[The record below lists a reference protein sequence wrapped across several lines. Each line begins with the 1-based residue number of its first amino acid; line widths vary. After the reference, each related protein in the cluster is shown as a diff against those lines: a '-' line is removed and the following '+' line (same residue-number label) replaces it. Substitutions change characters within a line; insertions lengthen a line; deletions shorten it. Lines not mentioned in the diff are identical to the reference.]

1 MAAAQTTDDSGERK
15 PDARVKYWLNEI
27 AAAKKREKDWR
38 KVGDRILDIYNSKK
52 PEEVPFNILFSN
64 TETLLP
70 ALYSA
75 VPRPLVNRRF
85 KDDDPI
91 GKAAATAG
99 QRVLEFLLD
108 TNVDGYETYDEAV
121 RSAVLDGL
129 LPGRG
134 ITCVKYDADIGEMSE
149 SVDDEVPANTEA
161 IEKVQEPAEKE
172 MHADGYV
179 SAELVCTDTRSWN
192 RVYFGYAKK
201 WSKMPWIAYEE
212 HLDQQEAERLFGKE
226 IADKL
231 DYQEDEANDPEQFDD
246 RKGRSGKASERDTGE
261 RKTAMVYQIWDKEGG
276 RKIRYVA
283 PQYAEGFLLEQDD
296 PLELTGFFNCPKPLM
311 FREKSNDLLPV
322 AVYLAYENQAK
333 ELNELTRRINRIS
346 TAIKAKAVYDT
357 ELGDDIKNLMEAD
370 DNAFVPADKSSSLAA
385 EKGLGNA
392 IWFMPIEN
400 LIQVLRELYAAREQ
414 CKMVIYEITGISDII
429 RGSTVASETATAQK
443 IKSQWGTLRL
453 KRLQKEVQRYARDL
467 LRMMLEV
474 AASKFSE
481 ETWAKMTG
489 LPFVTTTQRQQME
502 QVFQA
507 MQVQAQ
513 QMAAQG
519 IQPTPEQT
527 QQFQQLQ
534 AEMQKPVWGQVL
546 EMLRDDVQR
555 AYRIDIETNSTIEP
569 EAAEDQQN
577 ITEMMTALAQY
588 LNGIGPLVQQ
598 GVMPFG
604 AAQGMMMAI
613 VRRFRFGNE
622 IEDYIRAMKPPQP
635 QDNGE
640 AAKKELDAKQRQME
654 KDASHMQEKMA
665 AKQEN
670 DRLNMQLQKEQA
682 ERQLIERKADLDMRE
697 LKLNTEMQTFE
708 LKRQAAEEKIRGVV
722 TQGKQTIG
730 MERER
735 LSMQEGSAKREQQ
748 VAQKADSAIGAGLKQ
763 IQKTVNQIAQMQEQ
777 VLAVAEKQD
786 KQMQMVEQVLGRE
799 VVKAE
804 RVKGP
809 DGRLARVRRTHANG
823 EMSEMEIG

>member
-1 MAAAQTTDDSGERK
+1 MVAANKTDDTGERK
-15 PDARVKYWLNEI
+15 PDAKVKYWLNEI

-38 KVGDRILDIYNSKK
+38 KTGQRILDIYNSKN
-52 PEEVPFNILFSN
+52 PEEVPFAILYSN

-99 QRVLEFLLD
+99 QRGLEFLLD

-121 RSAVLDGL
+121 RSAVLDAL

-134 ITCVKYDADIGEMSE
+134 ITCVKYDADIGEMSL
-149 SVDDEVPANTEA
+149 SVDDETPANTEE

-172 MHADGYV
+172 MHDGEYV
-179 SAELVCTDTRSWN
+179 SSELVCTDTRSWN

-212 HLDQQEAERLFGKE
+212 HLDEGEAKRLFGEE
-226 IADKL
+226 IAGKL

-296 PLELTGFFNCPKPLM
+296 PLELTGFFNCPRPLM

-322 AVYLAYENQAK
+322 AMYLAYENQAK
-333 ELNELTRRINRIS
+333 ELNELTRRINRIA

-392 IWFMPIEN
+392 IWFMPIEQ
-400 LIQVLRELYAAREQ
+400 LIAVLRELYAAREQ
-414 CKMVIYEITGISDII
+414 CKAVIYEITGISDII
-429 RGSTVASETATAQK
+429 RGSSVASETATAQK

-474 AASKFSE
+474 AASKFGE

-489 LPFVTTTQRQQME
+489 LPFVTTSQRQQME
-502 QVFQA
+502 AVMQA
-507 MQVQAQ
+507 MQVQSQ

-613 VRRFRFGNE
+613 VRRFRFGAE

-640 AAKKELDAKQRQME
+640 AAKKEVDAQKQAME
-654 KDASHMQEKMA
+654 KDAAHMQEKMA

-697 LKLNTEMQTFE
+697 LKLNSEQQTFE
-708 LKRQAAEEKIRGVV
+708 LRRQAAEEKIRGTV
-722 TQGKQTIG
+722 TLGKQTLTH
-730 MERER
+730 ERER
-735 LSMQEGSAKREQQ
+735 SSMQENKAKVEQKSNQQSA
-748 VAQKADSAIGAGLKQ
+748 D
-763 IQKTVNQIAQMQEQ
+763 
-777 VLAVAEKQD
+777 VLAKALKGMEGMIQTLGQLV
-786 KQMQMVEQVLGRE
+786 VEQSEKNAQSVEVLA
-799 VVKAE
+799 KAVTAP
-804 RVKGP
+804 RKRTPVRGA
-809 DGRLARVRRTHANG
+809 DGRIAEVIDSVG
-823 EMSEMEIG
+823 

>member
-1 MAAAQTTDDSGERK
+1 MAVAKKTAESKGPMDS
-15 PDARVKYWLNEI
+15 RVKYWLNEI
-27 AAAKKREKDWR
+27 ASAKKREKDWR
-38 KVGDRILDIYNSKK
+38 KTGDRILDIYNSRK

-85 KDDDPI
+85 KDDDPL
-91 GKAAATAG
+91 GKAAGTAG
-99 QRVLEFLLD
+99 QRGLEFLVD
-108 TNVDGYETYDEAV
+108 TNIDGYETFDEAV
-121 RSAVLDGL
+121 RSATLDAL

-134 ITCVKYDADIGEMSE
+134 ITCIKYDADIGEMSE
-149 SVDDEVPANTEA
+149 SIDDEVPSNTEEVEK
-161 IEKVQEPAEKE
+161 IEDPAKE
-172 MHADGYV
+172 MHPPGVV

-201 WSKMPWIAYEE
+201 WSKLPWIAYEE
-212 HLDQQEAERLFGKE
+212 HLDETEAKRLFGSK
-226 IADKL
+226 AAKL
-231 DYQEDEANDPEQFDD
+231 QFTEDEATDREQYDD
-246 RKGRSGKASERDTGE
+246 RRGRSGDANERDTGE
-261 RKTAMVYQIWDKEGG
+261 RKTTLVYQIWDKEGG
-276 RKIRYVA
+276 RKIRYVS
-283 PQYAEGFLLEQDD
+283 PQYGEGFLLEQDD
-296 PLELTGFFNCPKPLM
+296 PLELTGFFNCPRPLM
-311 FREKSNDLLPV
+311 FREKSNDMMPV
-322 AVYLAYENQAK
+322 ALYLAYENQAK
-333 ELNELTRRINRIS
+333 EVNELTRRISRIS
-346 TAIKAKAVYDT
+346 RAIKAKAVYDT

-385 EKGLGNA
+385 EKGLQNA
-392 IWFMPIEN
+392 IWFMPLEN
-400 LIQVLRELYAAREQ
+400 LITTLRELYAAREQ
-414 CKMVIYEITGISDII
+414 AKSVIYEITGISDII
-429 RGSTVASETATAQK
+429 RGSSVASETATAQK

-489 LPFVTTTQRQQME
+489 LPFVTTSDRQRLE
-502 QVFQA
+502 QVVQA
-507 MQVQAQ
+507 IQVQAA
-513 QMAAQG
+513 QMAAVGQ
-519 IQPTPEQT
+519 QPTP
-527 QQFQQLQ
+527 QQMQEFQQLQ
-534 AEMQKPVWGQVL
+534 AEMQKPVWGAVL
-546 EMLRDDVQR
+546 EMLRDDTQR
-555 AYRIDIETNSTIEP
+555 AYRVDIETNSTIEP

-588 LNGIGPLVQQ
+588 LNGIGPLVQS

-622 IEDYIRAMKPPQP
+622 IEDYIKAMKPPQP

-640 AAKKELDAKQRQME
+640 AAKKELDSQKQMME
-654 KDASHMQEKMA
+654 KDAQTAQATIA

-670 DRLNMQLQKEQA
+670 SRLTMQLEKERA
-682 ERQLIERKADLDMRE
+682 EREIMQRKADLDVRE
-697 LKLNTEMQTFE
+697 LKLQAEEANFE
-708 LKRQAAEEKIRGVV
+708 VKRGAAEEKIRGAV

-748 VAQKADSAIGAGLKQ
+748 VAQKADTAIGTGLKQ
-763 IQKTVNQIAQMQEQ
+763 IQKTVNQIAQMQQQ
-777 VLAVAEKQD
+777 VLSVAEQQEKAIE
-786 KQMQMVEQVLGRE
+786 MVGQVLGRE

-809 DGRLARVRRTHANG
+809 DGRLARVRRHHANG
-823 EMSEMEIG
+823 ETSEMEIQ